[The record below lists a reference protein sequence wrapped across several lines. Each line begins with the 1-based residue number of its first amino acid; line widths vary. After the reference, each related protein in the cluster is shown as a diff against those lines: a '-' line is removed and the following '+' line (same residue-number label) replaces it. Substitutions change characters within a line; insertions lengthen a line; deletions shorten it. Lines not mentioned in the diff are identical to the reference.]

1 MQKHKNI
8 FNQSSLDWLELFYRY
23 LFDEKQRNLFAQDI
37 LRKVERERIMIDQ
50 NLDFFVPNIY
60 IDKLNIDMID
70 YDPNIDPNKK

>member
-1 MQKHKNI
+1 MQKNKNI

-50 NLDFFVPNIY
+50 NHDFFVPNIY